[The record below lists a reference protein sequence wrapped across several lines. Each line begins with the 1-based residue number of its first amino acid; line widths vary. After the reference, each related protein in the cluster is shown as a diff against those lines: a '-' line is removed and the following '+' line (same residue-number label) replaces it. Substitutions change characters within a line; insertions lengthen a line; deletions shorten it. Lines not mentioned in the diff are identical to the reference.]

1 MLKYPKVGTENPT
14 VRLSV
19 WNLFEDVLK
28 PVTPPKEVLEF
39 DEHIYTAATWI
50 TEDELSIIW
59 VNRVQNESSVS
70 SCKEKSETWECVSVT
85 NPSQVRVKNKQK
97 TLCRVAQLCL
107 AQHHINV
114 SNFRIILCIWAL
126 LCPLL
131 R

>member
-1 MLKYPKVGTENPT
+1 MFQFKNVLNHFQYPEQIMLKYPKVGTENPT

-85 NPSQVRVKNKQK
+85 NPSQVCEKANQK
-97 TLCRVAQLCL
+97 PLRAPL
-107 AQHHINV
+107 
-114 SNFRIILCIWAL
+114 ILCTKL
-126 LCPLL
+126 SRP
-131 R
+131 